1 MTDEPKSLDCFETP
15 QLVLDAVRL
24 ERNLGRMKTQLAR
37 FGVPLRPH
45 IKTAKS
51 VNVYRPALDGAVGVA
66 ASTLA
71 EAEYAFAH
79 GARNI
84 LYAVGMAPGKLARA
98 LRLKEKGADLILTVD
113 SLAAVD
119 ALAQGSGESGIGVVV
134 EIDSDGVRAGVE
146 PESKHI
152 LEIAKRIDA
161 ATGLVFRGL
170 MTHAGG
176 SYACRTVNELR
187 AMAERERCA
196 VAGTAAMLAAAGF
209 PCEVVSIGSTPTAF
223 FAESFDGVTEVRAGV
238 YMFMDLVMAG
248 LGVCALDD
256 IAISVLASVIGC
268 QAGRDRLIVDAGWMA
283 LSRDRGTAQQPV
295 DQGYGLVCD
304 ATGRPLDDLIV
315 VSCSQEH
322 GIVARRDGG
331 PLAVEEYPVGTLLR
345 ILPNH
350 ACATA
355 AQHGSYL
362 VTGEDGR
369 AFARWPRINGW

>member
-1 MTDEPKSLDCFETP
+1 MADEPKALDRFETP

-24 ERNLGRMKTQLAR
+24 ERNLARMKTRLAR

-51 VNVYRPALDGAVGVA
+51 IEVYRPALEGAVGVA
-66 ASTLA
+66 VSTLA
-71 EAEYAFAH
+71 EAEYAFEH

-84 LYAVGMAPGKLARA
+84 LYAVGMAPGKIGRA
-98 LRLKEKGADLILTVD
+98 LKLKDEGADIIVTVD
-113 SLAAVD
+113 SIDGAQALAAR
-119 ALAQGSGESGIGVVV
+119 AGESGIGVVV
-134 EIDSDGVRAGVE
+134 EIDSDGVRAGVK
-146 PESKHI
+146 PESEEA
-152 LEIAKRIDA
+152 LAIARRIDA
-161 ATGLVFRGL
+161 APGLVFRGL

-176 SYACRTVNELR
+176 SYASRSVEDIR
-187 AMAERERCA
+187 AMAERERRA
-196 VAGTAAMLAAAGF
+196 VAGTATMLREAGLG
-209 PCEVVSIGSTPTAF
+209 CEIVSVGSTPTAL
-223 FAESFDGVTEVRAGV
+223 FAERFDGVTEVRAGV

-248 LGVCALDD
+248 LGVCAFED
-256 IAISVLASVIGC
+256 IALSVLASVIGR
-268 QAGRDRLIVDAGWMA
+268 QADRGRLIIDAGWMA
-283 LSRDRGTAQQPV
+283 LSRDRGAAKQPV
-295 DQGYGLVCD
+295 GQGYGVVCD
-304 ATGRPLDDLIV
+304 AAGRPLDDLIV

-322 GIVARRDGG
+322 GIVARRDGK
-331 PLAVEEYPVGTLLR
+331 PLDVQDYPVGTLLR

>member
-1 MTDEPKSLDCFETP
+1 MADGPKALDRFETP
-15 QLVLDAVRL
+15 QLVLDAARL
-24 ERNLGRMKTQLAR
+24 ERNLARMKARLGR

-51 VNVYRPALDGAVGVA
+51 IDVYRPALDGAVGLTV
-66 ASTLA
+66 STLA

-84 LYAVGMAPGKLARA
+84 LYAVAMAPGKLARA
-98 LRLKEKGADLILTVD
+98 LRLQEKGADLILTVD
-113 SLAAVD
+113 SPDAVE
-119 ALAQGSGESGIGVVV
+119 ALAKGAGESGIGVVV
-134 EIDSDGVRAGVE
+134 EIDSDGVRAGVK
-146 PESKHI
+146 PESEEV
-152 LEIAKRIDA
+152 LAIARRIDA
-161 ATGLVFRGL
+161 APGLVFRGL

-176 SYACRTVNELR
+176 SYACRGADEIR
-187 AMAERERCA
+187 AMAERERRA
-196 VAGTAAMLAAAGF
+196 VAGTAAMLAAAGLA
-209 PCEVVSIGSTPTAF
+209 CEIVSVGSTPTAL

-248 LGVCALDD
+248 LGACALDD
-256 IAISVLASVIGC
+256 IAISVLASVIGR
-268 QAGRDRLIVDAGWMA
+268 QADRGRLVIDAGWMA
-283 LSRDRGTAQQPV
+283 LSRDRGTAKQPV

-304 ATGRPLDDLIV
+304 VAGRPRDDLIV

-322 GIVARRDGG
+322 GIVARRGG
-331 PLAVEEYPVGTLLR
+331 APIAREEYPVGTFLR